1 MKLVDV
7 ADCAESCS
15 WATRWAFEMAL
26 KEGHFGTTVL
36 GKRKDAYQ
44 VIFSIVTSQEQ
55 DVRWAVIRRTGK
67 HDYQIIER
75 RGTIPGFNERA
86 LLELARACIRAVRFQ
101 HIRD

>member
-15 WATRWAFEMAL
+15 WATRKAFEMVL
-26 KEGHFGTTVL
+26 EEGRLGTTVL
-36 GKRKDAYQ
+36 GRREKAYQ
-44 VIFSIVTSQEQ
+44 VVFSLLASQEQ
-55 DVRWAVIRRTGK
+55 NVRWVVIRRTGN

-86 LLELARACIRAVRFQ
+86 HLELARACIRAVRFQ